1 MRKLPYIA
9 FREPCSFPK
18 SGEPEGWFWRV
29 EKMGD
34 LESDLESLLEH
45 LFLGLFSNLCGKE
58 PCREPLRD
66 ARSLICWA
74 MMHCTKI
81 ESQF

>member
-1 MRKLPYIA
+1 MYLSQKWRARRLVL
-9 FREPCSFPK
+9 E
-18 SGEPEGWFWRV
+18 SG
-29 EKMGD
+29 KDGD

-45 LFLGLFSNLCGKE
+45 LFFGLFSNLCGKE

-66 ARSLICWA
+66 ALSLICWA